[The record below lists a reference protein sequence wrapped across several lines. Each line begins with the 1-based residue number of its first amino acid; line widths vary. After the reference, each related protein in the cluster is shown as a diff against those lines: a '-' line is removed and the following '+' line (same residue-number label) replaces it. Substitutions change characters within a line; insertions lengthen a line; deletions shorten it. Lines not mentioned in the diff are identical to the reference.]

1 MNLVIAGHISS
12 DTLGMNL
19 ILDRIES
26 QGVEVF
32 CTSGIVRVWRSSEPA
47 PSRRPRSGIRGGAF
61 VVAAATGDYGFGVEV
76 GFGVLVV
83 VPPLLG
89 GFGLGLAAA
98 AAALAASDHAAF
110 QM

>member
-32 CTSGIVRVWRSSEPA
+32 CTSGIVRV
-47 PSRRPRSGIRGGAF
+47 RRP
-61 VVAAATGDYGFGVEV
+61 
-76 GFGVLVV
+76 
-83 VPPLLG
+83 
-89 GFGLGLAAA
+89 
-98 AAALAASDHAAF
+98 
-110 QM
+110 